1 MEVLQPRSSG
11 TLVFLAR
18 LKQNR
23 PLWRACTA
31 HHSPCVCQP
40 SPFTMALPTS
50 LTPFTFLLSSSFLS
64 HILLIVAVS
73 DKELLLGFKDS
84 IENKDVLS
92 SWNESVPPCS
102 PKQNNWPYVQC
113 YKGHVWGLTLE
124 NMRLKGVVDVQ
135 TLVKLPYL
143 RTLSLKNNDFNT
155 EWPYINGM
163 QGLKALFLSNNKFF
177 GEVPA
182 QAFQD
187 MKWLKK
193 IHLSNNRFT
202 GHIPTSLTSMRRL
215 MELKLDGNQFS
226 GSIPNFLR
234 PLKSFTVSDNKLEGE
249 IPEGLRDMPAS
260 AFSGTHFIWKHI

>member
-1 MEVLQPRSSG
+1 
-11 TLVFLAR
+11 
-18 LKQNR
+18 
-23 PLWRACTA
+23 
-31 HHSPCVCQP
+31 
-40 SPFTMALPTS
+40 MALSTS

-64 HILLIVAVS
+64 HILLIVTAS

-84 IENKDVLS
+84 IENKHVLS

-102 PKQNNWPYVQC
+102 PKQPNWPYIHC

-135 TLVKLPYL
+135 ALQKLPYL

-155 EWPYINGM
+155 EWPYINGIL
-163 QGLKALFLSNNKFF
+163 GLKALFLSNNKFF

-202 GHIPTSLTSMRRL
+202 GHIPTSLASMPRL
-215 MELKLDGNQFS
+215 IELRLEGNQFT

-234 PLKSFTVSDNKLEGE
+234 PLQSFSAADNKLEGQ
-249 IPEGLRDMPAS
+249 IPEGLRDLPVS
-260 AFSGTHFIWKHI
+260 AFSGN